1 MKNFKILILI
11 ICLTVALFNVQGQPA
26 NYFTVDAEGWTA
38 QAEGL
43 GIDPIASWAA
53 LNGNP
58 MGCYKG
64 TDNASGTFY
73 FNSSI
78 AYGTDLSPFYG
89 AQLFF
94 DLKQNANTFQTNE
107 PDVMIC
113 KADGT
118 KIVYNT
124 SATPGTSWTT
134 YAVPLLETG
143 WKYNSLAGLPVTYS
157 DMLTFLEFVAVIK
170 IRGDYSSI
178 TTETNWLDN
187 VKIINPILLPITL
200 ISFSGIQNNNT
211 QSELEWLTS
220 SELNCNY
227 FQIEKSVNGGAN
239 YDSIGSQRAVGNS
252 NEITSY
258 KFIDHLFS
266 NSAYYRLKTVD
277 TDYTNRYSD
286 QIYVEHLLAPLA
298 ISVYPNPSNGMI
310 HLMNENGFELAAKI
324 SVFDIQQNLV
334 YTTSVQTICNQIT
347 LPLTNLTS
355 GIYFISVK
363 SDNQITTYSAQI
375 L

>member
-1 MKNFKILILI
+1 M
-11 ICLTVALFNVQGQPA
+11 ICLSTTMFIAHGQPA

-38 QAEGL
+38 EAEGL
-43 GIDPIASWAA
+43 GVDPNASWAA

-58 MGCYKG
+58 MGCFKG
-64 TDNASGTFY
+64 TDNASGSWY
-73 FNSSI
+73 FNSSMD
-78 AYGTDLSPFYG
+78 YGTGLSSFYG

-113 KADGT
+113 KADGSR
-118 KIVYNT
+118 IVYNT
-124 SATPGTSWTT
+124 SVNPGTSWTT

-143 WKYNSLAGLPVTYS
+143 WRYNTLVGLPVSYT
-157 DMLTFLEFVAVIK
+157 DMLSFLEFADVIK

-200 ISFSGIQNNNT
+200 INFSGMQYSDT
-211 QSELEWLTS
+211 ESHLEWLTS
-220 SELNCNY
+220 TETNCNY

-239 YDSIGSQRAVGNS
+239 FDSIGSHRAVGNS
-252 NEITSY
+252 NAVSSY
-258 KFIDHLFS
+258 KFIDHLFG

-277 TDYTNRYSD
+277 FDNANSYSD
-286 QIYVEHLLAPLA
+286 YIYVEHTN
-298 ISVYPNPSNGMI
+298 IIDGIIVYPNPSNGII
-310 HLMNENGFELAAKI
+310 HLMNKNGFNPASII
-324 SVFDIQQNLV
+324 SVFDIHENLI
-334 YTTSVQTICNQIT
+334 YNTSINTVCNQFTI
-347 LPLTNLTS
+347 PLTNLSS

-363 SDNQITTYSAQI
+363 SEENISTFRAQI